1 MYVHFIAC
9 IWFYIID
16 RKKEW
21 IPPLD
26 YIWGWDN
33 RGAFFDKS
41 DAYKYCVSFYT
52 SCLFLFGNDLGAR
65 DNEQLVFISVTNIMG
80 AIAQANLF
88 GELAVLVYN
97 INKKAII
104 LQEKID
110 TVNTAMNHLDLPEE
124 IQEEVI
130 RFIKKTQHSQD
141 QQEELN

>member
-1 MYVHFIAC
+1 MYVHLIAC

-16 RKKEW
+16 RKQEW

-26 YIWGWDN
+26 YLWGWDAGHGS
-33 RGAFFDKS
+33 GAFFNKGDT
-41 DAYKYCVSFYT
+41 YKYCVAFYT

-65 DNEQLVFISVTNIMG
+65 DNEQLLFISIVNICG

-97 INKKAII
+97 INKKAIQ

-110 TVNTAMNHLDLPEE
+110 TVNTAMNHLKLPDE
-124 IQEEVI
+124 I
-130 RFIKKTQHSQD
+130 
-141 QQEELN
+141 